1 MNKLMRA
8 GLFRLRRDRV
18 FWLCLGAMVVVAAGQ
33 MTMGVQQSRVMAA
46 EGYTVMLA
54 GSFFPLVQAVMV
66 CISVFTGLYLG
77 TDHSEGALR
86 NRMMVGHS
94 RGRIYLAG
102 LGTAMTG
109 TLCFLAAWL
118 LGGGLP
124 ALLHRELWQMGAG
137 QTGLYILVALFSALA
152 LTSILTL
159 VGMLAEKKS
168 TAAVVSILLALGL
181 VLVSTWLYSR
191 LLEPEM
197 ESGLIIT
204 AGGMEWG
211 DPTPNPRYVSGALRQ
226 VFQGL
231 LNLLPTGQAVLLA
244 DMAVDRPLWNL
255 LASAAVI
262 LTATL
267 GGMAAFRRK
276 DLK

>member
-276 DLK
+276 DRN

>member
-1 MNKLMRA
+1 MSELIRA
-8 GLFRLRRDRV
+8 GRFRLKRDRV
-18 FWLCLGAMVVVAAGQ
+18 FWLCLGAMLIIAVGQ
-33 MTMGVQQSRVMAA
+33 MSVGVQRCRAMAA
-46 EGYTVMLA
+46 EGYAVALA
-54 GSFFPLVQAVMV
+54 GSFFPLVQAAVV
-66 CISVFTGLYLG
+66 CVAVFTGLYLG

-86 NRMMVGHS
+86 NRLMVGHS
-94 RGRIYLAG
+94 RGQIYLAG

-109 TLCFLAAWL
+109 TISFMAAWF

-124 ALLHRELWQMGAG
+124 ALFHRDLWQMGAG
-137 QTGLYILVALFSALA
+137 QTGFYILVALFSALA

-181 VLVSTWLYSR
+181 VLASTWLYSR

-211 DPTPNPRYVSGALRQ
+211 EPTPNPRYVSGALRQ

-231 LNLLPTGQAVLLA
+231 LNVLPTGQAVLLA
-244 DMAVDRPLWNL
+244 DMAVEHPVWNIL
-255 LASAAVI
+255 SSAA
-262 LTATL
+262 LTLAAAL
-267 GGMAAFRRK
+267 GGIAVFRKK

>member
-86 NRMMVGHS
+86 NRLMVGHS

-109 TLCFLAAWL
+109 TLCFMAAWF

-124 ALLHRELWQMGAG
+124 ALFHRDLWRMGAG

-181 VLVSTWLYSR
+181 VLASTWLYSR

-244 DMAVDRPLWNL
+244 DMTVDRPLWNL
-255 LASAAVI
+255 FASAAVI

>member
-124 ALLHRELWQMGAG
+124 VLLHRELWQMGAG

>member
-54 GSFFPLVQAVMV
+54 GSFFPLIQAVMV
-66 CISVFTGLYLG
+66 CIAVFTGLYLG

-86 NRMMVGHS
+86 NRLMVGHS

-124 ALLHRELWQMGAG
+124 ALLHRDLWKMGAG
-137 QTGLYILVALFSALA
+137 QTLLYGLVALLSALT

-197 ESGLIIT
+197 ETGLIMT
-204 AGGMEWG
+204 VGGMEWG
-211 DPTPNPRYVSGALRQ
+211 DPTPNPRYVGGVARQ
-226 VFQGL
+226 VFETIL
-231 LNLLPTGQAVLLA
+231 DVLPTGQMVRLS
-244 DMAVDRPLWNL
+244 DMAVTRPVLNL
-255 LASAAVI
+255 AASALVTAAAV
-262 LTATL
+262 LA
-267 GGMAAFRRK
+267 GMGLFGKK

>member
-54 GSFFPLVQAVMV
+54 GSFFPLIQAVMV
-66 CISVFTGLYLG
+66 CIAVFTGLYLG

-86 NRMMVGHS
+86 NRLMVGHS

>member
-1 MNKLMRA
+1 MNELMRA
-8 GLFRLRRDRV
+8 GLFRMKRDRV
-18 FWLCLGAMVVVAAGQ
+18 FWLCLGAMLIIAGGQ
-33 MTMGVQQSRVMAA
+33 MSMGVRQCRAMAA
-46 EGYTVMLA
+46 EGYTVTLE
-54 GSFFPLVQAVMV
+54 GSFFPLIQAVMV
-66 CISVFTGLYLG
+66 CVAVFTGLYLG
-77 TDHSEGALR
+77 TDHSEGGLR
-86 NRMMVGHS
+86 NRLMVGHG

-109 TLCFLAAWL
+109 TICFMAAWF

-124 ALLHRELWQMGAG
+124 ALFYRDLWQMGAG

-152 LTSILTL
+152 LTSVLTM

-181 VLVSTWLYSR
+181 VLASTWLYSR

-244 DMAVDRPLWNL
+244 DMTVDRPLWNL